1 MTHWNRCCVLIVF
14 LACMSAKDIIA
25 AERPNI
31 LFIYSDD
38 QNYNTLSCYPE
49 SPGWV
54 QTPHIDSL
62 AKQGVRFERTYL
74 GAWCMPSRASFLT
87 GRLQHGVQSMRMEG
101 EYPGSTYDPEQCRF
115 WPSVLKA
122 NGYHTAQIGKWPNRC
137 SCRSNSLR
145 HDGLFR

>member
-1 MTHWNRCCVLIVF
+1 LFWRGRGVEMMYLNRWCVLFF
-14 LACMSAKDIIA
+14 LFSCMSVNGLNA

-87 GRLQHGVQSMRMEG
+87 GRLQHGVQSMRMEPW
-101 EYPGSTYDPEQCRF
+101 ERIRSRTVPILALCPESKRISHRPD
-115 WPSVLKA
+115 WEMA
-122 NGYHTAQIGKWPNRC
+122 HRC
-137 SCRSNSLR
+137 
-145 HDGLFR
+145 

>member
-1 MTHWNRCCVLIVF
+1 MTYLNRCCVLIVL

-38 QNYNTLSCYPE
+38 QNFNTLSCYPE

-54 QTPHIDSL
+54 QTPHIDAL
-62 AKQGVRFERTYL
+62 AEQGVRFERTYL

-101 EYPGSTYDPEQCRF
+101 LSR
-115 WPSVLKA
+115 K
-122 NGYHTAQIGKWPNRC
+122 HI
-137 SCRSNSLR
+137 
-145 HDGLFR
+145 